1 MFKSLSNA
9 LILRGVLA
17 LTVGVIALAWP
28 GATILALV
36 ILFAVYAFMDAG
48 VQGMRTFGSGQA
60 GSVVGHLLLA
70 LVDIAGGVVALLW
83 PAPTALVLTLV
94 VGIWAFA
101 GGCLEIVAGFG
112 RGETAGTRTLFI
124 LTGLIWI
131 VFGAVLFGRP
141 DIGAV
146 SLALIFGFFNLF
158 SGITLITRG
167 VEIRRTDKTLHTIAP
182 KTA

>member
-1 MFKSLSNA
+1 MFKSASNA

-48 VQGMRTFGSGQA
+48 FEAMRAFSSGKA
-60 GSVVGHLLLA
+60 GPVIGHLLLA
-70 LVDIAGGVVALLW
+70 VVDIAAGVVALLW
-83 PAPTALVLTLV
+83 PSPTALVLTLV
-94 VGIWAFA
+94 VGIWAFS
-101 GGCLEIVAGFG
+101 GGCLEVFAAFG
-112 RGETAGTRTLFI
+112 PGETAGTRTLFI

-146 SLALIFGFFNLF
+146 SLALVFGFFNLF

-167 VEIRRTDKTLHTIAP
+167 VEIRRVGQTLPTIAP
-182 KTA
+182 KAA